1 MARLASTMPGQ
12 GWDSR
17 GQSFEA
23 SHKLVHVLGSERSER
38 APSLPRRRRL
48 REPDP
53 SRRSA
58 AADRAPTGVCAS
70 SRPACAAQT
79 TAARTETFLPAA
91 SLPSVPPSSFSDHQ
105 LDRLAEWSRN
115 VSVLSGS
122 YTRIAI
128 DQFLIHLCCAGS
140 SSGTRLRSGE

>member
-1 MARLASTMPGQ
+1 LTIADLARRAIDSASRTQAKRAHDKTRQEALARLASTMPGQ

-23 SHKLVHVLGSERSER
+23 SQKLVHVLGSERSER
-38 APSLPRRRRL
+38 APSLPRRRPL

-58 AADRAPTGVCAS
+58 AADRVPTGVCAS

-79 TAARTETFLPAA
+79 TAARTETSLPAA
-91 SLPSVPPSSFSDHQ
+91 SLPSVPPNSFSDHQ
-105 LDRLAEWSRN
+105 PDRLA
-115 VSVLSGS
+115 
-122 YTRIAI
+122 
-128 DQFLIHLCCAGS
+128 
-140 SSGTRLRSGE
+140 